1 VKSFSLRDTSSTAS
15 NYSSWRLFRRMM
27 TAAEATWMDR
37 QEFQHLYPQFQ
48 LEDELLAKEGRDVM
62 VGQLW
67 CCHKRL
73 KITD

>member
-1 VKSFSLRDTSSTAS
+1 
-15 NYSSWRLFRRMM
+15 MM

-37 QEFQHLYPQFQ
+37 QKFQHLYPQFQ